1 MTAQEERR
9 ARRKV
14 NDRLYDI
21 GRTYPS
27 SLPIAEINEAL
38 AHHGFDE
45 LESAI
50 YCGRE
55 GNCSPQQVGERTWL
69 ALSWHKMESGKYEVV
84 AYVN

>member
-21 GRTYPS
+21 GLTYWESIPL
-27 SLPIAEINEAL
+27 SLIDMAL
-38 AHHGFDE
+38 VDNGFTE
-45 LESAI
+45 LEGAI
-50 YCGRE
+50 YCGRDGQTSE
-55 GNCSPQQVGERTWL
+55 QIGERTWL